1 MEDTTIEDVLK
12 TVEALYAQKD
22 YQKALETLT
31 AHESEISEG
40 VWHYNVGTV
49 YGKLENW
56 PMARYHLM
64 LADWNGLS
72 SKEVI
77 SNKKYVEAK
86 LGIEKLEKPL
96 APSDYL
102 VRSGIEV
109 SQGILTSISLS
120 VVLIGLVI
128 FGKKKSIRSL
138 VASLAICG
146 LIAGLNI
153 WIHSWDKLIVTSTQI
168 IKDGPSDIFGARDEL
183 PPGLMIVGRKKGAWI
198 EVIYPSRF
206 QGWVKDSG
214 LKELK

>member
-12 TVEALYAQKD
+12 TVENLYAQKD

-31 AHESEISEG
+31 AHKSEISNG

-72 SKEVI
+72 SKDVI
-77 SNKKYVEAK
+77 ANKKFVEAK
-86 LGIEKLEKPL
+86 LGVEKLERPI

-102 VRSGIEV
+102 VKNGIEA
-109 SQGILTSISLS
+109 SQGILTSVSLL
-120 VVLIGLVI
+120 VVLVGLV
-128 FGKKKSIRSL
+128 FFWKKRNIRTL
-138 VASLAICG
+138 VASLVVCG
-146 LIAGLNI
+146 MIAGLNI

-168 IKDGPSDIFGARDEL
+168 IKDGPSDIFGPRDEI

-206 QGWVKDSG
+206 QGWIKDNG
-214 LKELK
+214 LKELR